1 MPAAATHHR
10 STFQATESFVHG
22 WHIAD
27 VEGQTLGRAA
37 TKIADILRGKHR
49 PTYTAHA
56 DAGDFVVVVNA
67 EKVKLTGKKWSGKL
81 YRDHSLFPGGLRTQ
95 TAEQLVKRHPT
106 DLVKRAVWGM
116 LPKGPLGRQIY
127 KKLKVYA
134 GAEHPHAAQ
143 QPKAIKFIS
152 KTATTTSKSAKA

>member
-10 STFQATESFVHG
+10 STFQANESFVQG

-49 PTYTAHA
+49 PTFTSHA

-67 EKVKLTGKKWSGKL
+67 EKVKLTGKKWQGKL
-81 YRDHSLFPGGLRTQ
+81 FRGGLRTQ

-116 LPKGPLGRQIY
+116 LPKGPLGRAIY

-134 GAEHPHAAQ
+134 GP
-143 QPKAIKFIS
+143 
-152 KTATTTSKSAKA
+152 

>member
-1 MPAAATHHR
+1 MPAAASQHR
-10 STFQATESFVHG
+10 STFQAKENFAHG

-49 PTYTAHA
+49 PTFTLHA

-67 EKVKLTGKKWSGKL
+67 EKVKLTGKKWQGKL

-134 GAEHPHAAQ
+134 GSEHPHAAQ
-143 QPKAIKFIS
+143 QPKPIKF
-152 KTATTTSKSAKA
+152 ATKSA

>member
-10 STFQATESFVHG
+10 STFQIKEGFAHG
-22 WHIAD
+22 WRIAD

-37 TKIADILRGKHR
+37 TMIADILRGKDR
-49 PTYTAHA
+49 PTFTAHA

-143 QPKAIKFIS
+143 QPKPIKFAS
-152 KTATTTSKSAKA
+152 KTATATSKSAKA

>member
-1 MPAAATHHR
+1 MAAAATHHHP
-10 STFQATESFVHG
+10 TFQAKEPFARSWF
-22 WHIAD
+22 IAD
-27 VEGQTLGRAA
+27 VEGLTLGRAA
-37 TKIADILRGKHR
+37 TKIADVLRGKHR
-49 PTYTAHA
+49 PTFTSHA
-56 DAGDFVVVVNA
+56 DAGDFVVVINA
-67 EKVKLTGKKWSGKL
+67 AKVKLTGKKWSIKL

-143 QPKAIKFIS
+143 QPKPLKF
-152 KTATTTSKSAKA
+152 KNA

>member
-10 STFQATESFVHG
+10 STFQIKEGFAHG
-22 WHIAD
+22 WRIAD

-37 TKIADILRGKHR
+37 TTIADILRGKHR
-49 PTYTAHA
+49 PTFTAHA

-127 KKLKVYA
+127 RKLKVYA

-143 QPKAIKFIS
+143 QPKPIKFAS
-152 KTATTTSKSAKA
+152 KTA

>member
-1 MPAAATHHR
+1 MPAAAPR
-10 STFQATESFVHG
+10 NRPTFQANDSFVHG

-49 PTYTAHA
+49 ATFTPHV

-67 EKVKLTGKKWSGKL
+67 DKVRLTGKKWSDKV
-81 YRDHSLFPGGLRTQ
+81 YYDHSLFPGGLRTKSP
-95 TAEQLVKRHPT
+95 TELVKRHPT

-116 LPKGPLGRQIY
+116 LPKGPLGRRLY
-127 KKLKVYA
+127 KKLKVYT

-143 QPKAIKFIS
+143 QPKPLKLA
-152 KTATTTSKSAKA
+152 